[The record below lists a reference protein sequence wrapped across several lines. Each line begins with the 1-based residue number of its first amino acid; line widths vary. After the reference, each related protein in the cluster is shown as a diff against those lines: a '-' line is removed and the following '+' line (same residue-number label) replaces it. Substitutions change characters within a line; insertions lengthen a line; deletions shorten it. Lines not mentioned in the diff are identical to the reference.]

1 MDRLPQ
7 TIGRVGNALARAI
20 LIIGALL
27 LAIMLALTV
36 VDVFGRYIL
45 NSPVNGKTELT
56 RFLMAG
62 LIACALPVIT
72 ARSEHIT
79 VDLFDHFFSP
89 RLAALRD
96 VIVDA
101 VCALFLLI
109 MCDWL
114 LFRSERLMKHG
125 NVSDFLEVP
134 LYPVAY
140 FITAMFFATALALI
154 AKVLIDIF
162 HFIRPDLKPDTM
174 GERTFE
180 A

>member
-1 MDRLPQ
+1 MDRLSQ
-7 TIGRVGNALARAI
+7 SIGRVGNALARTI

-45 NSPVNGKTELT
+45 NAPVNGKTELT

-89 RLAALRD
+89 RLAAIRD
-96 VIVDA
+96 VVVDV
-101 VCALFLLI
+101 VCAGSLLI
-109 MCDWL
+109 LCEWL
-114 LFRSERLMKHG
+114 LFRSDRLFKRG
-125 NVSDFLEVP
+125 YVSDFLEVP

-140 FITAMFFATALALI
+140 FITAMFFATAIALAL
-154 AKVLIDIF
+154 KLLIDIAY
-162 HFIRPDLKPDTM
+162 IRRPDLRPKTTR
-174 GERTFE
+174 ERTFE